1 MAQAPM
7 AVRATSH
14 KTNKNSERHTPTSRG
29 NMNMNLEPNNSA
41 VKNAVDEARL
51 EHTAVQVIDDV
62 VWSSKLG
69 ALKGELAEIWS
80 EEQTRTMIARFGGEQ
95 RCLQRYLSL
104 AGGTDVTKAA
114 AAIRATLAFRAET
127 GADTVLE
134 TAVASGLV
142 AKVQKYFASSYADD
156 TVH

>member
-1 MAQAPM
+1 
-7 AVRATSH
+7 
-14 KTNKNSERHTPTSRG
+14 
-29 NMNMNLEPNNSA
+29 MNLEPNNSA

-104 AGGTDVTKAA
+104 AGGTD
-114 AAIRATLAFRAET
+114 
-127 GADTVLE
+127 
-134 TAVASGLV
+134 
-142 AKVQKYFASSYADD
+142 
-156 TVH
+156 